1 MAMQMGRAKVL
12 IPSFNKDDGK
22 FIIEKDDFYKK
33 NIVNW
38 TTPGDNSN
46 NLLLDSALVDINNDG
61 FDDLIAGFGN
71 GNSGSL
77 IFINSN
83 GKFDENNYINIPEV
97 NLWRKKSTAYGNSIK

>member
-1 MAMQMGRAKVL
+1 MD
-12 IPSFNKDDGK
+12 N
-22 FIIEKDDFYKK
+22 
-33 NIVNW
+33 
-38 TTPGDNSN
+38 PGDNSN

-83 GKFDENNYINIPEV
+83 GKFDENNYINIPESIYGE
-97 NLWRKKSTAYGNSIK
+97 KSTAYGNSIK